1 MQQGGTTEEQVMQ
14 LIQMYAQITGDD
26 PQAIINELQQMSP
39 EDQGMAIQ
47 QIGQAV
53 ESYMSDQQ
61 GQQMARG
68 GSYSGTYDAATGS
81 YFSHGGSYGG
91 RRLRRAQDGM
101 EVPPRPEPQDY
112 PDYPTFKA
120 ADDEWMLT
128 YGPDAINVPEIEQQ
142 LTAMQGGVGYE
153 NPAANILAS
162 GSPMAPIPV
171 PTAVVAT
178 PGTAKEDPSQYGYS
192 IVNYLNSKGLPSS
205 YNTRKDIAKIL
216 NISNYRGNDTQNIQ
230 MLETLLQNPTML
242 QTIIGG
248 GGKKTKGA
256 GNSTAKAINNIR
268 KKAQASG
275 AIPGG
280 SSSGSSF
287 APPVV
292 KPDSNRVIVDSFGN
306 ILPDTGRVVLDTG
319 KVVLDT
325 GKVVDTGK
333 IENPY
338 DFNLTDTGG
347 VRPDTIVK
355 PKKGESVSMLPL
367 FAGLVT
373 GAGLAYL
380 GALQQGPIRAKAV
393 LDVISKNPNF
403 IQASDNMKNQMLE
416 KATADVE
423 GVYKWYKK
431 LPKEQKAI
439 VDNLDAM
446 EIEGYLPGENIGDP
460 GARAD
465 ALFAQQDA
473 ILERQVL
480 SRLADQEATNAIN
493 EAELETDIA
502 NETALRRS
510 GVKPTTAKRIVKSQ
524 RNTRAM
530 LNAEPPAPTAPAATP
545 SLRQRLMANIKRR
558 GAVALPTG
566 TAAAAPRVEA
576 PRVEAPRVEGP
587 STMSRFRQ
595 GLGAAGRFTKAL
607 FKEIGKREYGGA
619 YLPDYSMAYGG
630 GYQYNSGGDLCI
642 DPMTGQPIDCET
654 LRRREMNRVN
664 MMQTDPYDPYYNM
677 NPRTGRINTDRIR
690 MNPYREQQPNRNPY
704 LSEGRAMWS
713 NDPERLRN
721 AIQPIPITYPKLRPG
736 QNPLQQ
742 MYSPVPKGMYGM
754 GMARGGQMPQ
764 WLAERRF
771 AAAGNQD
778 MMSSYGY
785 QQGGVVEVSETDLPQ
800 VLQQLQQGG
809 YQFEIMR

>member
-1 MQQGGTTEEQVMQ
+1 MRTRMQQGGTTEEQVMQ

-26 PQAIINELQQMSP
+26 PQAIVNELQQMSP

-61 GQQMARG
+61 GQQMPQGQQMARG

-81 YFSHGGSYGG
+81 YFSYGGSYGG
-91 RRLRRAQDGM
+91 GRLRIAQDGM
-101 EVPPRPEPQDY
+101 EVPPRPESQDY

-128 YGPDAINVPEIEQQ
+128 YGEGAINVPEIEQQ
-142 LTAMQGGVGYE
+142 LGSMPMGVGYE

-171 PTAVVAT
+171 PTAVVAAT

-248 GGKKTKGA
+248 GGKKTKGG

-292 KPDSNRVIVDSFGN
+292 TPAPVTPFPVVAPDSTGVVVDSFGN
-306 ILPDTGRVVLDTG
+306 IISDTG
-319 KVVLDT
+319 KVVN
-325 GKVVDTGK
+325 DTGK
-333 IENPY
+333 IKNPF
-338 DFNLTDTGG
+338 DFDLTDSTGT
-347 VRPDTIVK
+347 RPDTIEK
-355 PKKGESVSMLPL
+355 PKKGEPVSMLPL
-367 FAGLVT
+367 FAGVVT

-403 IQASDNMKNQMLE
+403 IQASDNMKSQMLE

-473 ILERQVL
+473 ILERQAL

-558 GAVALPTG
+558 GAVAPPTG
-566 TAAAAPRVEA
+566 TAAAP

-630 GYQYNSGGDLCI
+630 GYHYNSGGDFCV
-642 DPMTGQPIDCET
+642 DPMTGEPIDCET
-654 LRRREMNRVN
+654 LR
-664 MMQTDPYDPYYNM
+664 MMQMNSSEPYYRM
-677 NPRTGRINTDRIR
+677 NPNTGRINTDRIR

-704 LSEGRAMWS
+704 LGEGRAMWS

-721 AIQPIPITYPKLRPG
+721 AIQPIPTTYPKLRPG

-742 MYSPVPKGMYGM
+742 MYRPIPKGMYGM
-754 GMARGGQMPQ
+754 GMAKGGQMPQ

-778 MMSSYGY
+778 MMSDYGY